1 MAPSPVNSPTSANA
15 LSGAAPGK
23 LVSVVIP
30 TAGRPEMIGRAV
42 NSVLA
47 QTYPFLEVFVVV
59 DGPDPATDAA
69 LAAITDSRLRVLRL
83 PERRGPGAARN
94 TAGAVAKGDWIAFL
108 DDDDEWLP
116 DKLERQ
122 LAGRSPTEQIVLS
135 CRGRVQMSETN
146 AQIWPRRLPREG
158 EPVDLYLF
166 GRSSLLRGDTYIG
179 TSTMLM
185 PTALFARTQF
195 GLTEQN
201 EDTTL
206 LLRATK
212 QQAARLL
219 MLPDVLAIIHKEHE
233 ETSLGQNFSWQDS
246 LTWID
251 SMGSDIGRQAYSG
264 FCLVTLASQA
274 ARKRDIAAV
283 RTLISRAHRRGRPV
297 AAHYLLFAS
306 FWCTSPRLRAE
317 TRRIVMLGRRLFHLG
332 RKRPAQLQIH
342 PASPTLVG

>member
-1 MAPSPVNSPTSANA
+1 MAPSLIDPPMSTNGRSATGLPSCGNR
-15 LSGAAPGK
+15 

-30 TAGRPEMIGRAV
+30 TAGRPDMIARAV

-47 QTYPFLEVFVVV
+47 QTYTLLEVLVVL

-69 LAAITDSRLRVLRL
+69 LVVITDQRLRVLRL

-94 TAGAVAKGDWIAFL
+94 TAGAVAKGEWIAFL

-116 DKLERQ
+116 NKLERQ
-122 LAGRSPTEQIVLS
+122 LAGRSPAEQIILS
-135 CRGRVQMSETN
+135 CRGRVQMSEVS

-166 GRSSLLRGDTYIG
+166 GRRSLLRGDTYIG
-179 TSTMLM
+179 TSTMVM
-185 PTALFARTQF
+185 PAALFAKTQF

-201 EDTTL
+201 EDATL

-212 QQAARLL
+212 QHAARLL
-219 MLPDVLAIIHKEHE
+219 MLPDVLAIVHKEHE
-233 ETSLGQNFSWQDS
+233 STSLGQNFSWQDS
-246 LTWID
+246 LDWID
-251 SMGSDIGRQAYSG
+251 SMGGDIAPRAYSG

-274 ARKRDIAAV
+274 ARKRDVAAV
-283 RTLISRAHRRGRPV
+283 RTLVSRAHRRGRPV

-306 FWCTSPRLRAE
+306 FWCTSPRLRDRV
-317 TRRIVMLGRRLFHLG
+317 RRIVVLGRRLFQLG
-332 RKRPAQLQIH
+332 RKSSAQ
-342 PASPTLVG
+342 A